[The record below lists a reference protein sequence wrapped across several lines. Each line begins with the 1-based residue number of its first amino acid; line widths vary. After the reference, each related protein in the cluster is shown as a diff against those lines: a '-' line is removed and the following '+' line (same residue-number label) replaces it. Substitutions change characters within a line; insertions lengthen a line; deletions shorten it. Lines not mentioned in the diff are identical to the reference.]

1 MPTVFYWVCRPS
13 VGVVLVASALGK
25 SLDLPGFI
33 DVLTTYRAFP
43 DGTLWP
49 IGILVTV
56 VEWVLGIWLVSGWRL
71 YTGTLAA
78 LILNTGYAVWMTIS
92 LLRGL
97 ALDNCGCYSRFFPQP
112 LRWYSP
118 LEYLALAGMCYAL
131 TKFVGRRL
139 NTH

>member
-1 MPTVFYWVCRPS
+1 MPTVFYWVCRLS

-43 DGTLWP
+43 DGTLWL

-71 YTGTLAA
+71 YAGALAA
-78 LILNTGYAVWMTIS
+78 LVFNTGYAVWMTIS

-97 ALDNCGCYSRFFPQP
+97 ALDNCGCYGRFFPQP

-118 LEYLALAGMCYAL
+118 LEDLALAGMCYAL
-131 TKFVGRRL
+131 
-139 NTH
+139 